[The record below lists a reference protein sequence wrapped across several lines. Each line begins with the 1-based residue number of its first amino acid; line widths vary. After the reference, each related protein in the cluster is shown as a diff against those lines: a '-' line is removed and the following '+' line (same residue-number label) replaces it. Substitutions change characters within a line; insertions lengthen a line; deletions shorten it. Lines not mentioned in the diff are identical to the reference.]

1 MTRLD
6 GGSGVAFAWQSIL
19 RKQTF
24 IFLDHKPHSPNHL
37 THTFEENQN
46 AFPIFFHL
54 TWIRGGFIKEV
65 QRKLSHG
72 SIIFYSKTIIITHK
86 IKCCLKRSSWWS
98 TLAYSVTVF
107 HIFKI
112 EKPCRHAEQP
122 TAEKQRLWLRE
133 EVSRN
138 KNNQGRGLKRQ

>member
-1 MTRLD
+1 MHEGRAKKTESWKYYL
-6 GGSGVAFAWQSIL
+6 L
-19 RKQTF
+19 LK
-24 IFLDHKPHSPNHL
+24 NH
-37 THTFEENQN
+37 HHYSQNQML
-46 AFPIFFHL
+46 FKKVL
-54 TWIRGGFIKEV
+54 V
-65 QRKLSHG
+65 VV
-72 SIIFYSKTIIITHK
+72 Y
-86 IKCCLKRSSWWS
+86 

-138 KNNQGRGLKRQ
+138 KNNQGRGLKR